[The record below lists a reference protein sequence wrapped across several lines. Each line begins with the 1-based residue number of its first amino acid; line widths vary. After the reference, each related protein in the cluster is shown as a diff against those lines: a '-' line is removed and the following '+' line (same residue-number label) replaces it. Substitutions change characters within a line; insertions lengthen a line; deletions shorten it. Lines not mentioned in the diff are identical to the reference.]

1 MEDNFEKNIS
11 KIRNYISNI
20 FNGFNVWK
28 SLQKAEYN
36 EIYNKDKYFWG
47 IVIYSLQSEFLLGL
61 AKIFEKSKRT
71 DILSIYY
78 LLNLLPEGKE
88 KDEIKNEIIGFD
100 GPTKNLIIWRNNI
113 LAHQNIFFAHNPQE
127 LFKTFPIKNQ
137 EIEGLMKLLEKVL
150 GMIHSVGTKTGQI
163 YSFKLFEEE
172 SLRDTE
178 DIIKK
183 LKLAHEIEIERR
195 KARYGI

>member
-100 GPTKNLIIWRNNI
+100 GPTKNLII
-113 LAHQNIFFAHNPQE
+113 
-127 LFKTFPIKNQ
+127 
-137 EIEGLMKLLEKVL
+137 
-150 GMIHSVGTKTGQI
+150 
-163 YSFKLFEEE
+163 
-172 SLRDTE
+172 
-178 DIIKK
+178 
-183 LKLAHEIEIERR
+183 
-195 KARYGI
+195 